1 VGSFILFW
9 NRLSFEVPVWAGFVL
24 LAGLM
29 KMLFAILMP
38 LGATFADDF
47 PEVYNSEKN
56 QKGEPMS
63 PEEAAKAFK
72 VPEGFEVTVFAAEPE
87 VRNPIAMAW
96 DHKGRM
102 WVAENYTYAEKEKRF
117 DLSLRDRIVIF
128 EDADRDGKAEKR
140 TVFSDT
146 LQMLTSVEV
155 QPGGVWAMCPPQ
167 LLFIPDA
174 NGDDVPDGEPEVVLD
189 GFTVAKS
196 NYHNFAN
203 GLRWGPDGWLYGRC
217 GGSCPGSVG
226 APGTPDVERVPL
238 RGGIWRYHPKRK
250 FFEVIV
256 HGTTNPWGHDWDQH
270 GEGFFINTVNGHLWH
285 MIPGGHFDRPSG
297 RSANDK
303 VYEAIQMHSDHWHY
317 DQGGSWTKSRNG
329 AANDF
334 GGGHSHIG
342 MCIYQGDHLP
352 KEWQGKLLTW
362 NQHGKRLNV
371 ERLERE
377 GSGYVARHEPDQFLA
392 GDDWFR
398 GLDIREGSDG
408 ALYGLDWSDTGECHD
423 HTGVHRTSGRIYRF
437 SHGEAEWLS
446 AAEAMKRPRVQR
458 YFFGEGSSKMHAGLR
473 TYLGQNCPVSLR
485 AMMPSQVAGGGPISD
500 RLKVLWLLNSLG
512 AVGRSSLAELLSDP
526 NEHMRVWA
534 IRLLTDEWPIDSVYG
549 PMPHRK
555 PPSDPKLRDKF
566 VEMAKKDSSGLVRL
580 ALASTLQRM
589 PLEDRAVLA
598 SALVSRAEDA
608 KDHNL
613 PKLVWFGISYLGEEK
628 LTVAKATGWPDLLRY
643 IARSSVDEP
652 KWVEAVLQLA
662 VNDEAKS
669 GFLLTGLMEG
679 FKGWKKA
686 PMPSSWKK
694 ISAGLQKSH
703 PKLTREFSA
712 LFGDGRAMD
721 SLKATALNNKEKMPV
736 RKRALEALID
746 AKVEGLR
753 GLCEELFW
761 TNGLC
766 ATAVKGL
773 AEFDDPLIG
782 ESLTKNHR
790 KLYQVEDKAAVIDA
804 LVTRPRWAGFLL
816 GAMKKGDIPQNAV
829 TPFHARQILAMK
841 DEALKTQLNEI
852 WGEVR
857 QSNEVVKARI
867 VTLGKSLASE
877 VRAKGDMAQGR
888 VLFQTLCATCHRL
901 FGQGGKLG
909 PDLTGSGRADLGY
922 LLENIVDPNSVVP
935 VEYQMSLVKLKN
947 KRVLSG
953 VVSASNDR
961 TVTLRTL
968 TDEVTLEKSAIAET
982 TLLPD
987 SMMPPGLL
995 DTLSAEQTRD
1005 LIAYLMHP
1013 QQVALPEE
1021 KK

>member
-1 VGSFILFW
+1 MSASVF
-9 NRLSFEVPVWAGFVL
+9 LSGQ
-24 LAGLM
+24 M
-29 KMLFAILMP
+29 KTLFAILISF
-38 LGATFADDF
+38 GTAFADDF

-56 QKGEPMS
+56 QKSDPMS

-96 DHKGRM
+96 DFKGRM
-102 WVAENYTYAEKEKRF
+102 FVAENYTYAEKGKRF
-117 DLSLRDRIVIF
+117 DLNLRDRIVIF

-140 TVFSDT
+140 KVFSDK

-189 GFTVAKS
+189 GFTVAKN
-196 NYHNFAN
+196 NYHNLAN
-203 GLRWGPDGWLYGRC
+203 GLRWGPDGWLHGRC

-226 APGTPDVERVPL
+226 APGTSAAERVPL

-285 MIPGGHFDRPSG
+285 MIPGGHFDRPFG
-297 RSANDK
+297 RSVNDK
-303 VYEAIQMHSDHWHY
+303 VYEAIRMHADHWHY
-317 DQGGSWTKSRNG
+317 DKTGTWQKSRNG

-362 NQHGKRLNV
+362 NQHGRRLNR

-398 GLDIREGSDG
+398 GLDIREGPDG

-437 SHGEAEWLS
+437 SHGEADEVSMKGFFTDQGFDYNGASNPWVRRQVRRILS
-446 AAEAMKRPRVQR
+446 EDRPRTRLTIFPTSYVP
-458 YFFGEGSSKMHAGLR
+458 GGGTLNELR
-473 TYLGQNCPVSLR
+473 TLWMVNSVKPVKRNVLTKLLD
-485 AMMPSQVAGGGPISD
+485 ASD
-500 RLKVLWLLNSLG
+500 
-512 AVGRSSLAELLSDP
+512 
-526 NEHMRVWA
+526 EHMRVWA

-555 PPSDPKLRDKF
+555 PPSDPELRDKF
-566 VEMAKKDSSGLVRL
+566 VAMAKKDSSGLVRL

-589 PLEDRAVLA
+589 PVADRVVLA
-598 SALVSRAEDA
+598 SALAGREEDGN
-608 KDHNL
+608 DHNL
-613 PKLVWFGISYLGEEK
+613 PKLVWFGIHTMGEGK
-628 LTVAKATGWPDLLRY
+628 LEIAKAAKWPDLIRY
-643 IARSSVDEP
+643 IARSSTGDP
-652 KWVEAVLQLA
+652 KMVKALVSLA
-662 VNDEAKS
+662 LRDEAKS
-669 GFLLTGLMEG
+669 EPLLKGLMEG

-686 PMPSSWKK
+686 PMPGAWESS
-694 ISAGLQKSH
+694 SAALEKRH
-703 PKLTREFSA
+703 PKLTRELSA
-712 LFGDGRAMD
+712 LFGDGRAME
-721 SLKATALNNKEKMPV
+721 SLKATALNEKESLPV
-736 RKRALEALID
+736 RKRALQSLID
-746 AKVEGLR
+746 SQVDGLR
-753 GLCEELFW
+753 PLCEKLFW
-761 TNGLC
+761 TGGLC
-766 ATAVKGL
+766 PLAVRGL
-773 AEFDDPLIG
+773 AGFDDPVIG
-782 ESLTKNHR
+782 GKMAKDFR
-790 KLYQVEDKAAVIDA
+790 KLHRVEDKVAVIDA
-804 LVTRPRWAGFLL
+804 LVTRPTWAGFLL
-816 GAMKKGDIPQNAV
+816 SEMKKGSIPRNAV
-829 TPFHARQILAMK
+829 TPFHARQVLAMK
-841 DEALKTQLNEI
+841 DKKLMKKFREV
-852 WGEVR
+852 WGEIR
-857 QSNEVVKARI
+857 QSDEGLKKRI
-867 VTLGKSLASE
+867 AELQKSLTPE
-877 VRAKGDMAQGR
+877 VRAKGDKAQGR
-888 VLFQTLCATCHRL
+888 VHFQTLCTSCHQL
-901 FGQGGKLG
+901 YGQGGKLG

-922 LLENIVDPNSVVP
+922 LLENIVAPNSVVP
-935 VEYQMSLVKLKN
+935 AEYQMSLVKLKDD
-947 KRVLSG
+947 RILSG
-953 VVSASNDR
+953 VVASSNDR
-961 TVTLRTL
+961 TLTLRTL
-968 TDEVTLEKSAIAET
+968 AGEVTLERSAIAET
-982 TLLPD
+982 TRLPD

-995 DTLSAEQTRD
+995 DALSAEQTRD

-1013 QQVALPEE
+1013 QQVALPDE

>member
-38 LGATFADDF
+38 LGAAFADDF

-117 DLSLRDRIVIF
+117 DLSLRDRVVIF
-128 EDADRDGKAEKR
+128 EDADRNGKAEKR

-256 HGTTNPWGHDWDQH
+256 HGTTNPWGHDWDEH

-285 MIPGGHFDRPSG
+285 MIPGGHFDRPFG
-297 RSANDK
+297 RSVNDK
-303 VYEAIQMHSDHWHY
+303 VYEAIQMHADHWHY
-317 DQGGSWTKSRNG
+317 DRGESWNKSRNG

-362 NQHGKRLNV
+362 NQHGRRLNV
-371 ERLERE
+371 EKLERE

-398 GLDIREGSDG
+398 GLDIREGPDG

-437 SHGEAEWLS
+437 SW
-446 AAEAMKRPRVQR
+446 
-458 YFFGEGSSKMHAGLR
+458 GSISKLVLPLDEDLELR
-473 TYLGQNCPVSLR
+473 NYVYD
-485 AMMPSQVAGGGPISD
+485 GGPWGWRQARKWIAGRENLDS
-500 RLKVLWLLNSLG
+500 VSLG
-512 AVGRSSLAELLSDP
+512 AIDGDPTLFRLRELWIMNAADQLKRKDLIRLLADHD
-526 NEHMRVWA
+526 EHICVWA
-534 IRLLTDEWPIDSVYG
+534 IRLLTDTWPIDSVYG
-549 PMPHRK
+549 PMAHRK
-555 PPSDPKLRDKF
+555 APSVPELRDRF
-566 VEMAKKDSSGLVRL
+566 VEMAKEDGSGLVRL

-589 PLEDRAVLA
+589 PVEDRVVLA
-598 SALVSRAEDA
+598 SALAGRAEDA
-608 KDHNL
+608 EDHNL
-613 PKLVWFGISYLGEEK
+613 SKLVWFGIMTLGEEK
-628 LTVAKATGWPDLLRY
+628 LKVAEATSWPDLLRY
-643 IARSSVDEP
+643 IARSAVGDAKLVREVVRLAAQDET
-652 KWVEAVLQLA
+652 
-662 VNDEAKS
+662 KS
-669 GFLLTGLMEG
+669 GFLLKGLMEG

-686 PMPSSWKK
+686 PIPAEWGADSVELTKR
-694 ISAGLQKSH
+694 H
-703 PKLTREFSA
+703 PKLTRELSA
-712 LFGDGRAMD
+712 LFGDGRARD
-721 SLKATALNNKEKMPV
+721 SLKATALNNKEKIPV

-753 GLCEELFW
+753 GLCEKLFW

-766 ATAVKGL
+766 ETAVKGL
-773 AEFDDPLIG
+773 VGFDDPLIG

-790 KLYQVEDKAAVIDA
+790 KLYHVEDKAAVIDA

-857 QSNEVVKARI
+857 QSDKVVKARI
-867 VTLGKSLASE
+867 VTLEKSLASE

-901 FGQGGKLG
+901 YGQGGKLG

-953 VVSASNDR
+953 VVSASTDR

-968 TDEVTLEKSAIAET
+968 TEEVTLEKSAIAET
-982 TLLPD
+982 ILLPD

-1013 QQVALPEE
+1013 QQVALPDE